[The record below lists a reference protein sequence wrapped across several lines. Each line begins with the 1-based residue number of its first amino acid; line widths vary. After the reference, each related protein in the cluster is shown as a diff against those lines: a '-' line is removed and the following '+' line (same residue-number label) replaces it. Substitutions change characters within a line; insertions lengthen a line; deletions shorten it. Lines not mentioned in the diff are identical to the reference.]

1 MDEANNFGEAGRDV
15 TKKVAGN
22 VSANGTRRKRRPSA
36 ANGTGHEALYLKSL
50 VERERTVEM
59 KLRDGERVRGCIEYF
74 DDNIVRLKREGEPNL
89 FLYKHHIQT
98 IRELNA
104 RRTESAASGHDAGVD
119 QR

>member
-1 MDEANNFGEAGRDV
+1 MDEANNFGEAAREV
-15 TKKVAGN
+15 TERVAGK
-22 VSANGTRRKRRPSA
+22 VSANGSRRKRRPSA
-36 ANGTGHEALYLKSL
+36 TNDTGHEALYLKSL
-50 VERERTVEM
+50 AERQRTVEI

-74 DDNIVRLKREGEPNL
+74 DDNIVRLQREGEPNL

-104 RRTESAASGHDAGVD
+104 RRTASVAWGRDAGVD